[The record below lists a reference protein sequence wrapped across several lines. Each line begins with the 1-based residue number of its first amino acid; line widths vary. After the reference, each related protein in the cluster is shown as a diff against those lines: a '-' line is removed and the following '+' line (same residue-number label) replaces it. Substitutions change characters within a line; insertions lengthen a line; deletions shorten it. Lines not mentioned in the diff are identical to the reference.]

1 VNPTPTVPASGTAP
15 LAEAATPHLRPAAHF
30 TARETWLNDPNGL
43 LHHAGVYH
51 LFFQNN
57 RQGQVWGPMSWGH
70 ATSTDLVTWSEHD
83 VAIPNTPEENVFS
96 GSAVADVRNTAGF
109 AGPGQTALVAIYTS
123 AFTPASSRPGI
134 QAQSLAYSL
143 DDGRSW
149 TRYANN
155 PVLDTGSSDFRDPK
169 VFWHGGEDGRWVM
182 VAVEAVD
189 RQVVIYTSAN
199 LLDWTRESTFGP
211 AHAVGGIWECPDL
224 FPLAVPGTGETKW
237 VLVVSLNPGAIAGG
251 SGTQY
256 FIGDFDGSVFTPDR
270 LAGSTEPADYDWLDY
285 GRDYYAAVSFNDA
298 PDGRRL
304 TVGWASNWDYANDT
318 PTHPWRSA
326 MSLVR
331 ELRLVR
337 CSDGR
342 LRVAQQPVLPQGTSA
357 VQVFD
362 LQVPSSPGDRT
373 DVVLSSRDPL
383 GSTVTISV
391 DGDDRTITCDRTRSG
406 AVDFHP
412 AFPSVDTAPL
422 IDDRASTHLKI
433 VVDASILEIYVDGGL
448 VTLTQQVFPHQP
460 LTTVRIEPSPA
471 R

>member
-1 VNPTPTVPASGTAP
+1 M
-15 LAEAATPHLRPAAHF
+15 RPAAHF
-30 TARETWLNDPNGL
+30 TARDTWLNDPNGL

-57 RQGQVWGPMSWGH
+57 REGQVWGPMSWGH
-70 ATSTDLVTWSEHD
+70 ATSTDLVTWSEHA
-83 VAIPNTPEENVFS
+83 VAIPNTAEENVFS
-96 GSAVADVRNTAGF
+96 GSAVVDVHNTAGF

-123 AFTPASSRPGI
+123 AYTSASSRPGI

-143 DDGRSW
+143 DDGHSW

-169 VFWHGGEDGRWVM
+169 VFWHGGDDGRWVM
-182 VAVEAVD
+182 AAVQAVD
-189 RQVVIYTSAN
+189 RQVVIYSSPN

-224 FPLAVPGTGETKW
+224 FPLAAPDTGGTKW

-256 FIGDFDGSVFTPDR
+256 FIGDFDGSTFTPDR
-270 LAGSTEPADYDWLDY
+270 LSRSTEPADYDWLDY
-285 GRDYYAAVSFNDA
+285 GRDYYAAVTFNDA

-304 TVGWASNWDYANDT
+304 MIGWASNWDYANDT
-318 PTHPWRSA
+318 PTHPWRSG

-342 LRVAQQPVLPQGTSA
+342 LRVAQQPVLPHSPSA
-357 VQVFD
+357 VRVFD
-362 LQVPSSPGDRT
+362 LEIPSSPGHRT
-373 DVVLSSRDPL
+373 DVVLGSGDPL
-383 GSTVTISV
+383 SGTVTIAV
-391 DGDDRTITCDRTRSG
+391 DGDERTITCDRTRSG

-412 AFPSVDTAPL
+412 AFPSVDAAPL
-422 IDDRASTHLKI
+422 IDGDGATTHLKI
-433 VVDASILEIYVDGGL
+433 VVDASILEVYVDGGL
-448 VTLTQQVFPHQP
+448 VTVTQQVFPHQP
-460 LTTVRIEPSPA
+460 LTTLHLEPSPA